1 MTDPVATMPPAPSF
15 RSLRVKIIAPL
26 AAACVVMVALAVA
39 ATVRLGEMQAR
50 KRLAE
55 RAEIAARVVN
65 YAAETVEDPRD
76 LQRLVNSLGSELD
89 VTRIV
94 VVAGSKPRIIA
105 STRNEWVGRLLSDVP
120 GTGIDEDLSDSTA
133 SKGTVFH
140 QHQQASEIECIIP
153 LLMTRPDEA
162 FARGAVIVNLD
173 ATPVA
178 RQARLWAL
186 MVGSIFCAALLA
198 AFGGVWLLVSRVVLK
213 PVEAMSRQ
221 VAAPG
226 VRIGVPEG
234 TLDELGMLATVLRDG
249 RDQIVAS
256 NQELEMRKRILE
268 SVIESEI
275 TGYWDWDVAAGVEH
289 YSAAWKRMLG
299 FEPHELPDTPETW
312 QRLIEPEDLPVA
324 MAGFRRH
331 VESRGAEPFYAELR
345 YRHKNGSITWVICA
359 GKVIEWSASGEPLRV
374 VGCHV
379 DISRGKAAEASLVH
393 ARAQAEDALREIGI
407 LRTALDRHSIIS
419 TAGRDGRILDANTG
433 FCEVS
438 GYSREELIGQDH
450 RILSSGTHP
459 RSFWRDVWR
468 TLSSGV
474 AWRGEVCN
482 RRKDGSLYWVD
493 STIVPYVGASGT
505 VDRYISIRFDIT
517 RQKLAEARLIAAQT
531 AAEAANAAK
540 SEFLAN
546 MSHEIRTP
554 MTAILGF
561 ADLLAGE
568 LEGDSDPARRTEY
581 LATIRRNGEHL
592 LSIIN
597 DILDISKIEAGKL
610 HVESTQVDC
619 AALARDVLTL
629 MDVKARAKG
638 LSLDVRFDSPLPARI
653 ATDPVRLRQ
662 ILVNLV
668 GNAVK
673 FTEVGG
679 ITLALSCDRE
689 ASRLRFDVIDTG
701 IGISAGECERLFGAF
716 EQADA
721 STSRRFGGTGLG
733 LRISRRL
740 AEMLGGRID
749 VASRPGKGSTFTVT
763 VGTGDLSGVPFV
775 SGELDTPVAEPHPLP
790 PPPASAKPL
799 DGLRILFAEDGPDNQ
814 RLIGFQLRKAGAT
827 VKIVENGRLAVQ
839 ELTEGGSLGGPCVEP
854 PPFDLFLSDM
864 QMPEMDG
871 YAAARLLRSMGCR
884 LPIVALTAHAM
895 NGDAERCLE
904 AGCDAYATKPIDRER
919 LVRTILD
926 AMKARIAA

>member
-1 MTDPVATMPPAPSF
+1 MTERLAPSRTDVTRF

-26 AAACVVMVALAVA
+26 AAACVIMVAVSVVL
-39 ATVRLGEMQAR
+39 TVRLGEVQAR

-55 RAEIAARVVN
+55 RAEVAARVVN

-94 VVAGSKPRIIA
+94 VVAGSEPRIIA
-105 STRNEWVGRLLSDVP
+105 STRNEWVGRLLRDVP
-120 GTGIDEDLSDSTA
+120 GTGIDEDLADSIA
-133 SKGTVFH
+133 RRATVFH
-140 QHQQASEIECIIP
+140 EHDGSAEIECIIP
-153 LLMTRPDEA
+153 LLVTRPDEA
-162 FARGAVIVNLD
+162 FTRGAVIVNLD

-178 RQARLWAL
+178 RQAKLWAV
-186 MVGSIFCAALLA
+186 MVGSAFCAALMA

-221 VAAPG
+221 AADPQG
-226 VRIGVPEG
+226 RIKVPAG
-234 TLDELGMLATVLRDG
+234 TLDELGVLATVLRDG
-249 RDQIVAS
+249 RDQIVSS
-256 NQELEMRKRILE
+256 NRELEVRQRILE
-268 SVIESEI
+268 SIIESEI

-299 FEPHELPDTPETW
+299 YEPDELPDTPETW
-312 QRLIEPEDLPVA
+312 QRLIEPDDLPVV
-324 MAGFRRH
+324 MENFRRH
-331 VESRGAEPFYAELR
+331 VESRGAQAFYAELR
-345 YRHKNGSITWVICA
+345 YRHKDGSCKWVICA

-379 DISRGKAAEASLVH
+379 DISRGKAAEASLAQ
-393 ARAQAEDALREIGI
+393 ARAQAEQALREIGI

-419 TAGRDGRILDANTG
+419 TAGRDGRILDVNTG

-459 RSFWRDVWR
+459 PEFWRNVWS
-468 TLSSGV
+468 TLASGV

-482 RRKDGSLYWVD
+482 RRKDGTFYWVD
-493 STIVPYVGASGT
+493 STIVPYVGAGGS

-517 RQKLAEARLIAAQT
+517 RQKLAEARLIAAQA

-568 LEGDSDPARRTEY
+568 SDHDAAKRAEY
-581 LATIRRNGEHL
+581 VGTIRRNGEHL
-592 LSIIN
+592 LAIIN

-610 HVESTQVDC
+610 HVESTHVDC
-619 AALARDVLTL
+619 AELAREVVSL

-638 LSLDVRFDSPLPARI
+638 LALGVRFASPLPATI
-653 ATDPVRLRQ
+653 VTDPVRLRQ

-673 FTEVGG
+673 FTEVGA
-679 ITLALSCDRE
+679 ITLSLSCDRE
-689 ASRLRFDVIDTG
+689 ASLLRFDIVDTG
-701 IGISAGECERLFGAF
+701 IGISASECDRLFGAF

-740 AEMLGGRID
+740 AEMLGGRLS
-749 VASRPGKGSTFTVT
+749 VVSTPGRGSTFTVT
-763 VGTGDLSGVPFV
+763 VGTGDLSGVPFAVPDV
-775 SGELDTPVAEPHPLP
+775 SLAIAEPHPLP
-790 PPPASAKPL
+790 PPPVQARPL
-799 DGLRILFAEDGPDNQ
+799 EGLRILFAEDGPDNQ
-814 RLIGFQLRKAGAT
+814 RLIGFQLRKAGANVT
-827 VKIVENGRLAVQ
+827 IVENGRLAVQ
-839 ELTEGGSLGGPCVEP
+839 ALTVGGSLGGPCIEP
-854 PPFDLFLSDM
+854 PPFDVVLSDM

-871 YAAARLLRSMGCR
+871 YAATRLLRSLGCR
-884 LPIVALTAHAM
+884 LPIIAVTAHAM

-904 AGCDAYATKPIDRER
+904 AGCDAYATKPVDRER
-919 LVRTILD
+919 LARTILD
-926 AMKARIAA
+926 SLKARVAA